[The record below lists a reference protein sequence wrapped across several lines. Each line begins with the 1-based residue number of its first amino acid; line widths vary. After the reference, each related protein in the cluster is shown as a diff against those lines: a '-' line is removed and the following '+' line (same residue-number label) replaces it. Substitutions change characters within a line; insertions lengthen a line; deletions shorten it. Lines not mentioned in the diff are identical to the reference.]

1 MKNKCNN
8 HKLYLK
14 LNKFKLNKYNK
25 HNKFKNN
32 KVLQHNN
39 NNKFNKKQNKVSFT
53 HQHFIMD

>member
-14 LNKFKLNKYNK
+14 QLNKYKLNK

-32 KVLQHNN
+32 KVL
-39 NNKFNKKQNKVSFT
+39 
-53 HQHFIMD
+53 